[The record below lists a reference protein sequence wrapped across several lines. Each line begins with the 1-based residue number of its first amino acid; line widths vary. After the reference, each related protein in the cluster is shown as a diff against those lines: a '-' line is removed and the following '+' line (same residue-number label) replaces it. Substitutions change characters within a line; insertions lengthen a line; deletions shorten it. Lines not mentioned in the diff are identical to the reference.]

1 MPKLS
6 SSCLNR
12 MLSQILNE
20 REEGGL
26 LVEVGVSSSDVLAMG
41 GEMRANEADG
51 AVHEFHADGGA
62 SLVSH
67 HAEETGSG
75 GGGWM

>member
-12 MLSQILNE
+12 MLSQILSE

-41 GEMRANEADG
+41 GEMRANEA
-51 AVHEFHADGGA
+51 EFHADGGA

-67 HAEETGSG
+67 HAEETGGG

>member
-1 MPKLS
+1 MPKVS

-12 MLSQILNE
+12 MLSQILVG
-20 REEGGL
+20 REERSV
-26 LVEVGVSSSDVLAMG
+26 LVEVGVSSSDVFAMG
-41 GEMRANEADG
+41 SEMGANEADG

-67 HAEETGSG
+67 HSQETRGSG
-75 GGGWM
+75 GGW

>member
-12 MLSQILNE
+12 MLSQILSE
-20 REEGGL
+20 KEEEEP

-41 GEMRANEADG
+41 GEVGANEADG

-67 HAEETGSG
+67 HAEETSGG